1 MSKDNRICGVFMY
14 QLSYTK
20 LTLKV
25 KKEEP
30 KTYNAVLMEFILREF
45 NEKRFI
51 TTKINKP
58 TRNGTSVKF
67 EHIED
72 YLKAVKKL
80 YSIAEELGIKLEEKE
95 RSKGNV

>member
-14 QLSYTK
+14 RLSYTK

-25 KKEEP
+25 KKEEE

-51 TTKINKP
+51 ATKINKA

-67 EHIED
+67 EAIED
-72 YLKAVKKL
+72 YQRAKERLFE
-80 YSIAEELGIKLEEKE
+80 IAKELNIKLEEKE
-95 RSKGNV
+95 RSKENV